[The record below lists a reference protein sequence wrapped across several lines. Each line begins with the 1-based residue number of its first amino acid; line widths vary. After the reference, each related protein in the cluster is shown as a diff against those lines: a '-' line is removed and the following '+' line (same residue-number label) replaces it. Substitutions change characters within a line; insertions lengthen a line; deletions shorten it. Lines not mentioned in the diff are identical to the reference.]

1 MRLFIAIN
9 FSERIKDALCET
21 IADLMTA
28 SRRGRFTRRD
38 NLHLTLAFIGETD
51 RVDDIIDVM
60 DEARDDISESKVRI
74 TLSGAGAFTRKG
86 GDIHWIG
93 VEHTPEL
100 KRLAQCIASGL
111 RDGGFDIEKRK
122 FTPHVTI
129 GREVRLHADARITAP
144 MASMDV
150 KSISLMR
157 SDRSQGELVY
167 TELASVPL
175 RG

>member
-9 FSERIKDALCET
+9 FSEKIKDALCET
-21 IADLMTA
+21 IAELRVA
-28 SRRGRFTRRD
+28 SQRGRFTRRD

-60 DEARDDISESKVRI
+60 DEACGDSFESKVRI
-74 TLSGAGAFTRKG
+74 TLSGAGAFIRRG

-93 VEHTPEL
+93 VAHTPEL
-100 KRLAQCIASGL
+100 KRLAQRIASGL
-111 RDGGFDIEKRK
+111 RDEGFDIEKRK
-122 FTPHVTI
+122 FTPHITI

-144 MASMDV
+144 MASMDA

-157 SDRSQGELVY
+157 SERIHGELVY
-167 TELASVPL
+167 TELASTPL